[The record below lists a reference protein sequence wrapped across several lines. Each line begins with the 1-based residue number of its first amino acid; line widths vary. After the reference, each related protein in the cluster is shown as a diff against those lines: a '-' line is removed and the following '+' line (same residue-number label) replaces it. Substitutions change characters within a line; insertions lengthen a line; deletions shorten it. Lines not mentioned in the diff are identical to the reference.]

1 MGTFGQLRGSA
12 VSYLLRIVLFQKP
25 ISCSQFSDDSVFTAE
40 TENDETD
47 YVDDELE
54 EEEMDDEEVTEKTK
68 EKGEIGTIPKLRKL
82 IKKVRKSCQMR
93 EKLWKLCQVYGIKYL
108 VPIIDVK
115 TRWDSTF
122 EMIERAAYLKTPLRA
137 LCSNEKSLKSL
148 LMSESEWSV
157 LGSLQVLLQKFHR
170 STKRMSME
178 RHPTIC
184 SYLPTLD
191 WLLESLKSF
200 IKDNSGAMS
209 SAAQKGLDK
218 LEEYEIELQL
228 KSSMLPYVG
237 IFLNPAVK
245 LNFFKEH
252 NYNKS
257 SIKEIQNSICS
268 LLETYCKDET
278 EDINDDNVNEETDE
292 FFSFM
297 FKRAKNYKEPKEFKK
312 YLSFPLSDPK
322 VDPIEYWRSQQTE
335 LPQMTKLARDILPVQ
350 GSSVAV
356 ERDFSMGADLIVP
369 TRCALKRET
378 IRAVM
383 CLKSWLKSSLN

>member
-1 MGTFGQLRGSA
+1 MFL
-12 VSYLLRIVLFQKP
+12 IPKF
-25 ISCSQFSDDSVFTAE
+25 CSQFSDDSVFVTE

-47 YVDDELE
+47 DVDDELE
-54 EEEMDDEEVTEKTK
+54 QEMDDEEVTEKTK

-82 IKKVRKSCQMR
+82 IKKIRKSCQMR
-93 EKLWKLCQVYGIKYL
+93 EKLWKLCQVYGIKHL

-115 TRWDSTF
+115 TRWDSSF

-137 LCSNEKSLKSL
+137 LCSNEK
-148 LMSESEWSV
+148 MSEWSV
-157 LGSLQVLLQKFHR
+157 LGSLQVLLQKFHQ

-200 IKDNSGAMS
+200 IKDNSGAIS
-209 SAAQKGLDK
+209 LAAQKGLDK

-228 KSSMLPYVG
+228 KTSKLPYVG

-252 NYNKS
+252 NYSKS

-278 EDINDDNVNEETDE
+278 DDANDDNANEETDE

-297 FKRAKNYKEPKEFKK
+297 FKR
-312 YLSFPLSDPK
+312 
-322 VDPIEYWRSQQTE
+322 
-335 LPQMTKLARDILPVQ
+335 
-350 GSSVAV
+350 
-356 ERDFSMGADLIVP
+356 
-369 TRCALKRET
+369 
-378 IRAVM
+378 
-383 CLKSWLKSSLN
+383 